1 MVVPHNSQ
9 PVPNW
14 SDCTAFTP
22 PITSGVVIKVYDGDT
37 VTVAARLPYEA
48 SLLYRFAVR
57 LRGIDAPELRGSSV
71 HEKEAANASQRAL
84 EALVL
89 HKVVT
94 LENLRGG
101 VRRSGRDSRADSGGR
116 AVIEHPGA
124 AAPGSPA
131 SHGDQCCLVVGRWAH
146 RQGSF
151 KFKFASG
158 WAPGPARG
166 QHAEVGGD
174 AVGVGVGESAG
185 HPASPADPPECI
197 LHRRGHRIATDHA

>member
-94 LENLRGG
+94 LENLGTKKY
-101 VRRSGRDSRADSGGR
+101 GRVLANVLTADGLCVNSWM
-116 AVIEHPGA
+116 VDH
-124 AAPGSPA
+124 
-131 SHGDQCCLVVGRWAH
+131 
-146 RQGSF
+146 
-151 KFKFASG
+151 KFAVWYDG
-158 WAPGPARG
+158 RKKPAFRQAP
-166 QHAEVGGD
+166 D
-174 AVGVGVGESAG
+174 
-185 HPASPADPPECI
+185 
-197 LHRRGHRIATDHA
+197 